1 MKEDFLHYIWKFKR
15 INPNDLITEH
25 GEPILVLN
33 PGIHNFDAGP
43 DFSNARLKIGDT
55 VWAGNVEIHVNS
67 SDWFAHKHQ
76 FDPAYN
82 NVILH
87 VVYNHDK
94 EVPLP
99 NGISIPHLE
108 LKGKIPKKLQHQYDN
123 LISSTNWI
131 PCEQSIKD
139 KELLDIPGFY
149 SKLLVER
156 LIEKGS
162 QIGEIVAE
170 SQNNWEQ
177 ALYELLM
184 VNFGLKV
191 NVTPMRMLSKELPLK
206 ILRKHVN
213 NPRQLEALLF
223 GTAGFLNQSFE
234 DDYPNTLKKEFAFL
248 KKKYRLNPIDVTLWK
263 FGRMMP
269 GNLPTIR
276 LAQIASL
283 LAKKDFNFS
292 NLVKIETASFK
303 NLIAAQAFSYWEDHY
318 HFNKQTTPH
327 SAKIGTQKIDNV
339 IINVIAPILFEY
351 GNIHKNE
358 AYKEKALSILE
369 TIMPENN
376 VIIRGFKKIGF
387 EAKSAFDT
395 QSLIQ
400 LKNHYCNPKK
410 CVNCTIGNKIMQ
422 IYE

>member
-15 INPNDLITEH
+15 INPNDLITAK

-33 PGIHNFDAGP
+33 PGIHNFDSGP

-76 FDPAYN
+76 FDNAYN

-108 LKGKIPKKLQHQYDN
+108 LKGKIPKKLQHNYEN
-123 LISSTNWI
+123 LISNGNWI

-139 KELLDIPGFY
+139 KEQLQIPGFY
-149 SKLLVER
+149 SNLLIER
-156 LIEKGS
+156 LMEKGKHVGDVVS
-162 QIGEIVAE
+162 
-170 SQNNWEQ
+170 STNNDWEQ
-177 ALYELLM
+177 TLYELLTA
-184 VNFGLKV
+184 NFGLKV

-206 ILRKHVN
+206 ILRKHLN
-213 NPRQLEALLF
+213 NPRQIEALLF

-234 DDYPNTLKKEFAFL
+234 EDYPEILRKEFSFL
-248 KKKYRLNPIDVTLWK
+248 QKKYKLKPIDLSLWR

-276 LAQIASL
+276 LAQVASL
-283 LAKKDFNFS
+283 IAKKDFNFS
-292 NLVKIETASFK
+292 GLISSEISQFKTILETS
-303 NLIAAQAFSYWEDHY
+303 AFSYWENHY
-318 HFNKQTTPH
+318 HFNKTTVEH
-327 SAKIGTQKIDNV
+327 SAKIGGQKIDNV
-339 IINVIAPILFEY
+339 IINVIVPVLFEY
-351 GNIHKNE
+351 GVLNQKQ
-358 AYKEKALSILE
+358 AFKEKALSLLE
-369 TIMPENN
+369 SIKPENN

-387 EAKSAFDT
+387 EARSAFET
-395 QSLIQ
+395 QSLLQ
-400 LKNHYCNPKK
+400 LKNHYCNNKK
-410 CVNCTIGNKIMQ
+410 CVNCTLGNKIMQ